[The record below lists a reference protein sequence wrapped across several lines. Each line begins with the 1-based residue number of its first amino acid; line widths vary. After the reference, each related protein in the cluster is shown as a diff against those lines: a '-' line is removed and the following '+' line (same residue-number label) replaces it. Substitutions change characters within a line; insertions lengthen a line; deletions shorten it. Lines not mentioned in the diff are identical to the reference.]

1 LISHL
6 LYHFIQNPLMAASSN
21 PFRRG
26 SRGWGMF
33 ICGNHGAGGENSSS
47 WWGCLC
53 DVCFTSKKSSEQEFF
68 VPTRMHVAINS
79 LTATDGR
86 DHPLFNELLR

>member
-1 LISHL
+1 
-6 LYHFIQNPLMAASSN
+6 
-21 PFRRG
+21 
-26 SRGWGMF
+26 MF